1 MRFEEPTRV
10 KELLRPLG
18 RKMGMDDGAAAR
30 RVWGAWVEIV
40 GPDVAMH
47 AEPTSLRAGV
57 LRVRT
62 ESTTWATEI
71 GYLGPEIARRANEV
85 VGNGAIKE
93 VKVWTSP
100 APIAPRSQPRSA
112 GETTQTNAR
121 PRVTD
126 DPATALKRAWEA
138 WSRRRSK
145 GPR

>member
-1 MRFEEPTRV
+1 MSFDEPMRV
-10 KELLRPLG
+10 KELLGPLG
-18 RKMGMDDGAAAR
+18 RKMGMEDGAAAR
-30 RVWGAWVEIV
+30 RVWGAWTEIV

-62 ESTTWATEI
+62 ESTAWATEI

-85 VGNGAIKE
+85 IGNGAIKE

-100 APIAPRSQPRSA
+100 APIAQRGHQKR
-112 GETTQTNAR
+112 TTEPTPTSTR
-121 PRVTD
+121 PRATD

-145 GPR
+145 GSR